1 MSRSDGAG
9 ETFAFLT
16 LMCGIASWVP
26 IIVVITGPLTFGF
39 FGLAMVSARRRGQR
53 GRVHAAWTGLLLTCL
68 SLAFQVG
75 LAGIA
80 ALPGIAAAGCA
91 AS

>member
-1 MSRSDGAG
+1 MKRERGAG

-26 IIVVITGPLTFGF
+26 IIVVITGPLTLAF
-39 FGLAMVSARRRGQR
+39 FVLAMVSARRGGRR
-53 GRVHAAWTGLLLTCL
+53 GRVHAAWTGLILALL
-68 SLAFQVG
+68 SLLFQVG

-80 ALPGIAAAGCA
+80 ALPGILAAGCA
-91 AS
+91 S